1 VVDPCAT
8 PGVTTTSGVNAAT
21 TVPSGTG
28 SGSAGSGGLPRTGAD
43 SAGLVGLGLALL
55 AAGGAVVLTVRRSQR
70 TA

>member
-1 VVDPCAT
+1 MN
-8 PGVTTTSGVNAAT
+8 TTT

-28 SGSAGSGGLPRTGAD
+28 SGGTGSGGLARTGAD